1 MQPVTLHLAITVS
14 ANRTFPSD
22 SPQIPAQGDNS
33 PAEEVPKP
41 TIGSDSR
48 GPDQSTAPEP
58 PSPPPDH
65 PPVQS
70 STPVPQDQAEMSLSE
85 KAQISLDRADEAEKS
100 IGGSNT
106 WQGIVEKIKFVMN
119 TLSPVAGVR
128 VINIPFA
135 YPRLTRLPLSAQS
148 DCTDGVWS
156 AFSDP
161 RGAPVC
167 VLVGKKH

>member
-1 MQPVTLHLAITVS
+1 MQPVTLHLAIAVS
-14 ANRTFPSD
+14 GNSNFPSD

-48 GPDQSTAPEP
+48 GPDQSTEP

-119 TLSPVAGVR
+119 TLSPVTRVR

-135 YPRLTRLPLSAQS
+135 YPRLTRLPVLSSIRLHRWRMECFQ
-148 DCTDGVWS
+148 
-156 AFSDP
+156 
-161 RGAPVC
+161 
-167 VLVGKKH
+167 